1 MKVSEIEMPAMREVL
16 LQMPAGSKWEVTLP
30 ADKAYGADP
39 RTPFP
44 PNVAVQFE
52 IKLISVK

>member
-1 MKVSEIEMPAMREVL
+1 D
-16 LQMPAGSKWEVTLP
+16 Q
-30 ADKAYGADP
+30 AYGADP

>member
-1 MKVSEIEMPAMREVL
+1 MMAMRETL
-16 LQMPAGSKWEVTLP
+16 LQMPAGSKWEVSLP
-30 ADKAYGADP
+30 PDQAYGADP

>member
-1 MKVSEIEMPAMREVL
+1 M
-16 LQMPAGSKWEVTLP
+16 EVTLP
-30 ADKAYGADP
+30 PDQAYGADP

-52 IKLISVK
+52 IKLVSVK